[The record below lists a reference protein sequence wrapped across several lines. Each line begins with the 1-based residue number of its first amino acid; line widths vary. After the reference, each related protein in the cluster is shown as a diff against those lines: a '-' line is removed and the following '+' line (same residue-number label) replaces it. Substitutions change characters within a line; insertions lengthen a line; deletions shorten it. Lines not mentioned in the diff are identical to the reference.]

1 MSARNASRSSFVIAS
16 DIVVLPAGTL
26 HRPTP
31 RRAAAASECEPA
43 GIFPRFCR
51 HTFRS
56 PRPRLIVDRRTI
68 ADSRVH
74 PPAVVVRDIAAHL
87 PLELVLVREADAVDD
102 VALHRVKE

>member
-1 MSARNASRSSFVIAS
+1 ELTMVITRIAFPLPTKHFRDAHLRFSFLLPNARYH
-16 DIVVLPAGTL
+16 P
-26 HRPTP
+26 RPK
-31 RRAAAASECEPA
+31 A